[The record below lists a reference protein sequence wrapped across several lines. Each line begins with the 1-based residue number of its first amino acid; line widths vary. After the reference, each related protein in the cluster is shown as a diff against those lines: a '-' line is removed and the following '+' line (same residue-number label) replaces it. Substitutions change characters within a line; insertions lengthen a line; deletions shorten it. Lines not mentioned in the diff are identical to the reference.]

1 MPTHPHLLEHEILK
15 TLYTTVS
22 FGITGEGKMGKTT
35 PVFKRDYE
43 YSSLH
48 FGTLV
53 DILNSPEKYTKE
65 KIPVDVIGWLKNHS
79 VTYEEV
85 IPENKM
91 KYTWTEVSDA
101 LDVLVENKLIRE
113 SPVVINIYSDNMSRI
128 IYLENAGALAYR
140 NNFYLKESERE
151 LSLQRGYAIQEKE
164 LWLKKYF
171 WCVEIGKYVMGGIIG
186 AAIAL
191 GIKQIG
197 KSRELKSE
205 NNKKTQADTATS
217 YTKKD
222 TSFLP

>member
-85 IPENKM
+85 IPEKWQGYYNR
-91 KYTWTEVSDA
+91 
-101 LDVLVENKLIRE
+101 LCRCNPL
-113 SPVVINIYSDNMSRI
+113 
-128 IYLENAGALAYR
+128 R
-140 NNFYLKESERE
+140 N
-151 LSLQRGYAIQEKE
+151 EKE
-164 LWLKKYF
+164 
-171 WCVEIGKYVMGGIIG
+171 II
-186 AAIAL
+186 
-191 GIKQIG
+191 
-197 KSRELKSE
+197 
-205 NNKKTQADTATS
+205 NNSVCTVCI
-217 YTKKD
+217 
-222 TSFLP
+222 FC